1 MAWETRAKTGE
12 QFVLSPW
19 EISLF
24 LTHWSAA
31 KVEIYVKQD
40 LLHLE
45 HRAFARD
52 RSSLPALSVD
62 HLTPLALEEEDGMAD
77 GK

>member
-1 MAWETRAKTGE
+1 LAWETRAKTGE

-31 KVEIYVKQD
+31 KVENIDYETV
-40 LLHLE
+40 
-45 HRAFARD
+45 
-52 RSSLPALSVD
+52 ALSTD
-62 HLTPLALEEEDGMAD
+62 PGFIEILEKSRAQLKKEGGISHEEMRREFEEQ
-77 GK
+77 